1 MKWAVLHCL
10 CTLSYC
16 LVCWSITVF
25 LLSLTE
31 VAKDMACH
39 MDFLALVGC
48 SSIPYYAS
56 WIGVLS
62 SVQSAQLMLWKIH
75 GYFFEF
81 LENAQLAVFWN
92 TSWLWC
98 SAEACSKLCGRVKGY
113 KTDGMEKGKNCSLH
127 NHNPAYIDGSIWLS
141 LLLKRGQSLFICYEA
156 ECSLWKTIEEGDSV
170 SGSSPRKGPSIRS
183 HVQCITTCL
192 QIWNRYGILHWI
204 DLWKIDD
211 RCEKTVDGEK
221 SVGEYGCFAVKEIA
235 EWSARISKLL
245 VHGYSFS
252 PGPAPRVD
260 CVGGVEPSFAD
271 WSWNWHWICRLQLN
285 STQRIDNDLK
295 KSTAFFRQL
304 FANFL
309 QILPTVMRSRG
320 GVSHPPPPH
329 TLRSARPVFRTLID

>member
-1 MKWAVLHCL
+1 MVISSNSWRILNW
-10 CTLSYC
+10 LSFEIHHGY
-16 LVCWSITVF
+16 
-25 LLSLTE
+25 
-31 VAKDMACH
+31 
-39 MDFLALVGC
+39 
-48 SSIPYYAS
+48 
-56 WIGVLS
+56 GVLLRLAPS
-62 SVQSAQLMLWKIH
+62 CVDVLKDTKLMEWRRERTVHSTITIQH
-75 GYFFEF
+75 
-81 LENAQLAVFWN
+81 
-92 TSWLWC
+92 
-98 SAEACSKLCGRVKGY
+98 
-113 KTDGMEKGKNCSLH
+113 
-127 NHNPAYIDGSIWLS
+127 YIDGSIWLS

-156 ECSLWKTIEEGDSV
+156 ECSLWKTIEEGDSL

-271 WSWNWHWICRLQLN
+271 WSWNWHWICGLQLN

-309 QILPTVMRSRG
+309 QILPTVMRSRAG
-320 GVSHPPPPH
+320 CHTPPPH
-329 TLRSARPVFRTLID
+329 THTPVAPGLHMASNRQ